1 MRRWKVYKDIN
12 VKCHHTQYRYSVIEY
27 DGIQH
32 FEPIYGKKN
41 IDQVN
46 IKQPYIDFL
55 NMKMDV
61 LYWKALNNQ
70 NDNIISDWDSYL
82 DYLEEGDSL
91 MERWISWSYR

>member
-1 MRRWKVYKDIN
+1 MRRWKVYKGKDIN
-12 VKCHHTQYRYSVIEY
+12 INHLAS
-27 DGIQH
+27 
-32 FEPIYGKKN
+32 
-41 IDQVN
+41 